1 MREIKFRAW
10 IERYQKYMPVAM
22 IYFEPILGKIDY
34 IEVVAT
40 GGDWAK
46 FYPEEVILEQ
56 YTGLKDKNGKE
67 IYEGDIVE
75 QFVCGVHQFKGK
87 ECGRKTL
94 WQVRWNEEE
103 CCFELHYLS
112 GSLFGD
118 SMMSNSDEYEVIGN
132 IHENPELL
140 EE

>member
-1 MREIKFRAW
+1 MREFKIRVWDVKDNDWYYTVPGRPEDHNVLDTW
-10 IERYQKYMPVAM
+10 
-22 IYFEPILGKIDY
+22 YFENLYQDENTY
-34 IEVVAT
+34 I
-40 GGDWAK
+40 W
-46 FYPEEVILEQ
+46 EQ
-56 YTGLKDKNGKE
+56 YTGLKDKNGRE

-75 QFVCGVHQFKGK
+75 QFVCGVKKFKGK
-87 ECGRKTL
+87 EVGRKTV

-118 SMMSNSDEYEVIGN
+118 SLMVKGEEYEVVGN

-140 EE
+140 KGEE